1 MMAPEKQQKDA
12 TRQRG
17 GIVQHRCDYCEVTFA
32 RLEHLK
38 RHQTMHNKLK
48 AFACSFC
55 GKKFARSD
63 VLSRHYQSCKPA
75 QNAEKM
81 PIRISQRVNRA
92 CSSCRL
98 SKVKCSGN
106 GPCDRCCSI
115 GQRDQCQ
122 FKLRKP
128 RQTKSVSSD
137 DATLSQSIIHS
148 PEQYLS
154 QCDHLPHQED
164 ANNAFR
170 GNLSNSAVSAADEQ
184 ISSSTFLQPTRE
196 SFHHSATNEFE
207 NGPGVELELGQAAV
221 AHLAPNSLPDIG
233 LPEDSVDIMSLSD
246 LGPDL
251 SFDLD
256 PLDWGLFENS
266 LMAYQDDGQNTTTTI
281 SGSPYQGILFSGI
294 GMSHFERDLQ
304 EGTVYLDLP
313 VGIDMMQISPL
324 EAHRM
329 QILQCMEESG
339 LDRRRLEHWLSLE
352 NMSLFIRS
360 YFAFFHQHTPLIHLP
375 FWNVATASTR
385 LIFSILLM
393 GAMYSGHLN
402 SHSSDDRQ
410 LCHLARSFAWKSD
423 PDLEVK
429 YRARLDTIQ
438 AVFLATVLEA
448 FYFPSKGDHPGVDTT
463 RLFYEARK
471 AEVFK
476 RIHSGPDP
484 QKLSWDQWSA
494 QECRIRTAFIFYLF
508 DAIQAIYFD
517 RRPALHLHELQL
529 PLPCDE
535 SIFLATTED
544 EWRQLFR
551 RARDLTRLEYPVVL
565 SLFLCHRP
573 IEVSLHFSVMGAFTI
588 LHGILLY
595 MWEQKNTYIQNELS
609 DITDKTEQHV
619 RNHLAA
625 TQAQLID
632 NALRQWRIC
641 WSRTVSRPLS
651 VMSCGLYRDRAL
663 VYWFLGNAMN
673 RSHGLSGIEI
683 PATSVNKQKA
693 LRIPRLLRRLSVLV
707 DSGKLADVGEEASEG
722 TETLDSCL
730 KSLQETE
737 DVETG
742 GEGIDAIV
750 LSCMMRKR
758 RGMESENTCSEAR

>member
-1 MMAPEKQQKDA
+1 MMTPEQQRKDA

-17 GIVQHRCDYCEVTFA
+17 GIAQHRCDYCEVTFA
-32 RLEHLK
+32 RSEHLK

-55 GKKFARSD
+55 GKRFARSD

-75 QNAEKM
+75 QKAEKM
-81 PIRISQRVNRA
+81 PIKISQRVNRA

-115 GQRDQCQ
+115 GQRDLCQ

-128 RQTKSVSSD
+128 RQTNSASSD
-137 DATLSQSIIHS
+137 DATLNQSTIHS

-154 QCDHLPHQED
+154 QCDHLTHQED

-170 GNLSNSAVSAADEQ
+170 GNFSNSAVSAADEQ
-184 ISSSTFLQPTRE
+184 TSSSTFLQPTRE
-196 SFHHSATNEFE
+196 SFHHSATNGLD
-207 NGPGVELELGQAAV
+207 NGPGIELELSQAAM
-221 AHLAPNSLPDIG
+221 AHLASNSLPDMG
-233 LPEDSVDIMSLSD
+233 FPEDTVDIMSLSD

-251 SFDLD
+251 AFDLD
-256 PLDWGLFENS
+256 PLDWGLLENS
-266 LMAYQDDGQNTTTTI
+266 LMTYQDDGQNTTTT
-281 SGSPYQGILFSGI
+281 SGSPYQGLLFSAI
-294 GMSHFERDLQ
+294 GMSNFESDDQ
-304 EGTVYLDLP
+304 GETVDLDLP

-324 EAHRM
+324 EAHRV
-329 QILQCMEESG
+329 QILRCMEESG
-339 LDRRRLEHWLSLE
+339 LDRCRLEHWLSLE

-375 FWNVATASTR
+375 FWNVATASTQ

-423 PDLEVK
+423 PDLEIK
-429 YRARLDTIQ
+429 HRARLDTIQ

-448 FYFPSKGDHPGVDTT
+448 FYFPSKGGHPGVDTT

-476 RIHSGPDP
+476 RIPAGPDHE
-484 QKLSWDQWSA
+484 KLNWDQWST

-517 RRPALHLHELQL
+517 RRPGLHLHELHL

-544 EWRQLFR
+544 EWRQRFR

-573 IEVSLHFSVMGAFTI
+573 IEISLHFSVMGAFTI
-588 LHGILLY
+588 LHGILLHV
-595 MWEQKNTYIQNELS
+595 WEQKNIYMQNELS
-609 DITDKTEQHV
+609 DVTDKTAQHAV
-619 RNHLAA
+619 E
-625 TQAQLID
+625 D
-632 NALRQWRIC
+632 
-641 WSRTVSRPLS
+641 
-651 VMSCGLYRDRAL
+651 
-663 VYWFLGNAMN
+663 
-673 RSHGLSGIEI
+673 
-683 PATSVNKQKA
+683 
-693 LRIPRLLRRLSVLV
+693 LL
-707 DSGKLADVGEEASEG
+707 E
-722 TETLDSCL
+722 
-730 KSLQETE
+730 
-737 DVETG
+737 
-742 GEGIDAIV
+742 
-750 LSCMMRKR
+750 
-758 RGMESENTCSEAR
+758 